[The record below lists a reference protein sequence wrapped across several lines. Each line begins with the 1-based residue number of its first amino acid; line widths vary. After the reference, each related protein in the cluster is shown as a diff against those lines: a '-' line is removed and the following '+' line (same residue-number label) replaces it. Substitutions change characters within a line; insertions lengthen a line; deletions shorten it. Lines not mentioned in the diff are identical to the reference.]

1 MKDIGIR
8 ELKSQASHLV
18 RQVAED
24 RATYTITRRGRP
36 VGILAPADFAP
47 AAARG
52 TPDAAWAHLLALA
65 GQLAAA
71 PRGRKS
77 ALKALAE
84 MRR

>member
-24 RATYTITRRGRP
+24 HVTYTITRRGRP
-36 VGILAPADFAP
+36 VGILAPADFVP

-52 TPDAAWAHLLALA
+52 KPDAAWDRLVALA
-65 GQLAAA
+65 EQLAAV
-71 PRGRKS
+71 PPGRKS
-77 ALKALAE
+77 SLKALAE